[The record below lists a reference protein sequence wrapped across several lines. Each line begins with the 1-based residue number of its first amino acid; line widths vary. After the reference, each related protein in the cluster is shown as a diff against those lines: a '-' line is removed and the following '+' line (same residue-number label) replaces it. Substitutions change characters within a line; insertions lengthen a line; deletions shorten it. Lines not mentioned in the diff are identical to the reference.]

1 MTAAGTPTRTSSS
14 GSTTSERKSYV
25 ELISGLT
32 WRCTR
37 STAHADA
44 SRRSAPHN
52 FRLYITR
59 VLARETKDECDDL
72 SIERVGRDV
81 LGRRVGPVSANE
93 LPVPPHQ
100 RCGRNEEGGP
110 TLARQ
115 ESRERRQHDT
125 IGRGEPRSRHLTT
138 EHREL
143 VTKDRDLDSFSSG
156 VGPIPTRSSSFRTRS
171 KVIEQLTR
179 TILALSLRRWSEP
192 RSYAFTPQDPADLG
206 QARRGAARQWSC
218 TAAGHWRGDRNSSWR
233 RGPRSLTDRG
243 RQQGA
248 IAATTGS
255 PRRIAQGHGS

>member
-1 MTAAGTPTRTSSS
+1 MSSKHVAD
-14 GSTTSERKSYV
+14 TCPRDHDA
-25 ELISGLT
+25 ELPQLT
-32 WRCTR
+32 
-37 STAHADA
+37 DDPEI
-44 SRRSAPHN
+44 APA
-52 FRLYITR
+52 R

-143 VTKDRDLDSFSSG
+143 VTKDRDLDVLVIWRRSDPNEVEQLSNEKEGHRTAHADDPGTFAASL
-156 VGPIPTRSSSFRTRS
+156 VRAAFLRLHPTRPAASRS
-171 KVIEQLTR
+171 RRHCRSGLAGVHRRMIEN
-179 TILALSLRRWSEP
+179 AE
-192 RSYAFTPQDPADLG
+192 YEVV
-206 QARRGAARQWSC
+206 AR
-218 TAAGHWRGDRNSSWR
+218 H
-233 RGPRSLTDRG
+233 GPRSR
-243 RQQGA
+243 
-248 IAATTGS
+248 
-255 PRRIAQGHGS
+255 PRPQSLPRSS